1 MCNFLSEIDHKFC
14 SHSGPSRR
22 KWRSEDAYQHPENSN
37 IEHEEV
43 KEIQESKSNSTKNED
58 SGALPSREIIK
69 PRKSLRAAI
78 NDSGD
83 GDPNNLVQTDKEDE
97 STLPDEP
104 L

>member
-1 MCNFLSEIDHKFC
+1 M
-14 SHSGPSRR
+14 
-22 KWRSEDAYQHPENSN
+22 
-37 IEHEEV
+37 

-58 SGALPSREIIK
+58 SGARPSREIIK

>member
-1 MCNFLSEIDHKFC
+1 M
-14 SHSGPSRR
+14 
-22 KWRSEDAYQHPENSN
+22 
-37 IEHEEV
+37 

-58 SGALPSREIIK
+58 SGAVPSREIIK
-69 PRKSLRAAI
+69 PRKSPGAPD
-78 NDSGD
+78 DSRD